1 MKIDYRRLRA
11 VIHVA
16 DELSFSRAA
25 ERMNVS
31 QPALSAQVRGLE
43 EELGFPLFDRSTRRV
58 ALTEDGQRFVD
69 ASRRVI
75 EESNRLERFVQ
86 TLRRQAQTRLAI
98 GTPIYTIDFED
109 RVRFLERLVEEFVDA
124 KVEIVTA
131 VNQTEIITELATG
144 QLDLAVLMGVPVAGA
159 VFRQALALNQ
169 GRESLYDESLRTV
182 VLAERPISLLVPA
195 GSPLAARREVVS
207 ADLAG
212 QKVAVPGAFHGEQI
226 YRPIEQYLESAG
238 AEPVLPPEPNAI
250 GVERYGRQ
258 FKIPAISLG
267 WFPQPS
273 DSPMT
278 RCALRG
284 LDLRTRLVLAGNT
297 EVTTTAIERAFS
309 LARNLVSE
317 QVRTA
322 RGTPNESQRP

>member
-43 EELGFPLFDRSTRRV
+43 EELGFQLFDRSTRRV
-58 ALTEDGQRFVD
+58 ALTEDGRRFVD

-75 EESNRLERFVQ
+75 EESDRLERFVR
-86 TLRRQAQTRLAI
+86 TLRRQAHTRLII
-98 GTPIYTIDFED
+98 GTPIYTIDFAD
-109 RVRFLERLVEEFVDA
+109 RVTFLERLVEEFVDT

-131 VNQTEIITELATG
+131 VNQTEIVTELASG
-144 QLDLAVLMGVPVAGA
+144 HLDLAVLMGVPVDGDT
-159 VFRQALALNQ
+159 FRQALALNQ
-169 GRESLYDESLRTV
+169 GRESLYDQSLRTV
-182 VLAERPISLLVPA
+182 VLAERPVSLLVPA
-195 GSPLAARREVVS
+195 DSPLAARRELRS

-212 QKVAVPGAFHGEQI
+212 HKVAVPGAFHGQQI
-226 YRPIEQYLESAG
+226 CQPIESYLARAG

-267 WFPQPS
+267 WFPQPG
-273 DSPMT
+273 DSRMV
-278 RCALRG
+278 RCAIG
-284 LDLRTRLVLAGNT
+284 DFDLQTRLVLAGHA
-297 EVTTTAIERAFS
+297 ELTTPAIERAFS
-309 LARNLVSE
+309 LARNLV
-317 QVRTA
+317 A
-322 RGTPNESQRP
+322 RQAGVHVPGAE